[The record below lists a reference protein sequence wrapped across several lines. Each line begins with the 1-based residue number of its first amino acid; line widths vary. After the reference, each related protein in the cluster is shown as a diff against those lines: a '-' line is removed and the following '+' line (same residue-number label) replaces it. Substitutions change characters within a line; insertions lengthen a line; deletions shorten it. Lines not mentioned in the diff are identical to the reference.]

1 MDRFTLRKN
10 ERLHRDKAISRL
22 FAEGRSG
29 FAHPFRYFWLV
40 SNAGEQPA
48 DGGRAETDEAS
59 VAVLFSVPKKQ
70 FKRAVKRNLLKRR
83 TKEAYRL
90 AKNTLAETAREK
102 GLHVDLALVYATKE
116 LSDLKTIEDGVKR
129 ILEKIGRN
137 L

>member
-1 MDRFTLRKN
+1 MSRFTLHKN
-10 ERLHRDKAISRL
+10 ERLHRDKSISHL

-40 SNAGEQPA
+40 SAAGE
-48 DGGRAETDEAS
+48 RHDEEAP

-83 TKEAYRL
+83 TREAYRL
-90 AKNTLAETAREK
+90 AKNGLTEATRAK
-102 GLHVDLALVYATKE
+102 GKHVDLALVYSAKE
-116 LSDLKTIEDGVKR
+116 LSDFKTIEDGVKR
-129 ILEKIGRN
+129 ILEKIGRG

>member
-1 MDRFTLRKN
+1 MDRFTLRKS

-22 FAEGRSG
+22 FTEGRSG

-40 SNAGEQPA
+40 SNVQE
-48 DGGRAETDEAS
+48 AESAPS
-59 VAVLFSVPKKQ
+59 PVAVLFSVPKKQ

-90 AKNTLAETAREK
+90 VKDNISEAARAKGIRI
-102 GLHVDLALVYATKE
+102 DLALVYSTKE
-116 LSDLKTIEDGVKR
+116 LSDFKTIEDGVKR
-129 ILEKIGRN
+129 ILEKIGRT

>member
-1 MDRFTLRKN
+1 MSQFTLCKS

-22 FAEGRSG
+22 FTEGRSG

-40 SNAGEQPA
+40 SADMERQDGTPQDGEP
-48 DGGRAETDEAS
+48 T

-90 AKNTLAETAREK
+90 SRNGLMETARAK
-102 GLHVDLALVYATKE
+102 GKHIDLALVYSTKE

-129 ILEKIGRN
+129 ILEKIGRS